1 MNINL
6 RTHLTI
12 QRMLNLSPLLS
23 ALIATTILSAKI
35 QSSPLELL
43 VIITWLITPPLTVW
57 LAKTGSQIA
66 RTPLGQ
72 SLVGL
77 TSVAVVLGV
86 TFFPILGL
94 NTTSIQFL
102 ICSVPLV
109 WSAYFSL
116 YFLLSPQET
125 ARLSKLLA
133 SLAAT
138 FVGMSVIFI
147 VWYMGAQPWVLK
159 HPAPGRFPY
168 TFSIWENLPIK
179 KHLFLT
185 FDQTSNYENG
195 LCYHGYSHL
204 YSISHWLPLRIVRWH
219 TGFRY
224 DVLIRLSVFAHAAV
238 CAFLLP
244 TCLAYRSFLDETQR
258 PRFLAMLV
266 IPTAL
271 ILSIPDLWTGPL
283 FFDADNSFVL
293 FALLVFINTS
303 LLAKLS
309 ETPTRSLTVTTFCSL
324 TFFGLFIPVA
334 AILYGVVLVV
344 YGCSRNG
351 APYLKG
357 GILLMATSVAMYG
370 GTVLLAPLAGLT
382 ANGGSF
388 MHRSGLI
395 LGGGGSLSTAWQAL
409 SRPITQ
415 DTLRSLSS
423 IWLGI
428 FAAVAA
434 ILISIF
440 QHKSAPSMRLV
451 FLLIAPLLLDLS
463 VFSQSHSIHPYLYD
477 IPIALLGM
485 LSLVWVLQSTQENSH
500 EMIESITPW
509 ALVFMLCAIFGNF
522 MALRSFFLR
531 IAV

>member
-1 MNINL
+1 
-6 RTHLTI
+6 
-12 QRMLNLSPLLS
+12 
-23 ALIATTILSAKI
+23 
-35 QSSPLELL
+35 
-43 VIITWLITPPLTVW
+43 
-57 LAKTGSQIA
+57 
-66 RTPLGQ
+66 
-72 SLVGL
+72 
-77 TSVAVVLGV
+77 
-86 TFFPILGL
+86 
-94 NTTSIQFL
+94 
-102 ICSVPLV
+102 
-109 WSAYFSL
+109 
-116 YFLLSPQET
+116 
-125 ARLSKLLA
+125 
-133 SLAAT
+133 
-138 FVGMSVIFI
+138 
-147 VWYMGAQPWVLK
+147 
-159 HPAPGRFPY
+159 
-168 TFSIWENLPIK
+168 
-179 KHLFLT
+179 
-185 FDQTSNYENG
+185 
-195 LCYHGYSHL
+195 
-204 YSISHWLPLRIVRWH
+204 
-219 TGFRY
+219 
-224 DVLIRLSVFAHAAV
+224 
-238 CAFLLP
+238 
-244 TCLAYRSFLDETQR
+244 
-258 PRFLAMLV
+258 
-266 IPTAL
+266 
-271 ILSIPDLWTGPL
+271 
-283 FFDADNSFVL
+283 
-293 FALLVFINTS
+293 
-303 LLAKLS
+303 
-309 ETPTRSLTVTTFCSL
+309 
-324 TFFGLFIPVA
+324 
-334 AILYGVVLVV
+334 
-344 YGCSRNG
+344 
-351 APYLKG
+351 
-357 GILLMATSVAMYG
+357 MYG